1 MIKVRVR
8 YADEKGRMQEFVRET
23 ESIDELRAAL
33 TEHGCYVLRIDE
45 VSRTWSEFFLDL
57 LPLKRGVGIGELMEF
72 TRLLRTL
79 IKSGLP
85 LKEALDLLVE
95 DAPDGLLP
103 NAVKSVSNDVEEGV
117 SFSQALARHPLVF
130 PEIYVRTV
138 VAGVTAGALE
148 SVLDRMTAYYAGILA
163 VRRKLTAALIYPAIL
178 LLVSIAAVAFMLIK
192 VVPEFTDL
200 FKNLDVPLPAFTQL
214 VLSVSSLLASWFWLV
229 LLAIIGGI
237 VAFRKYAATPEGRI
251 AIDQAKLAIPLIGTL
266 EEKFAFS
273 QFSRTLATMV
283 DGGIPLLQSMSV
295 VIDSLE
301 NKSIAIRLSE
311 IPESIERGESF
322 AKALRGIKGIP
333 RMVPRIV
340 RVGEESGNLGEML
353 NGLAD
358 HYDEEIDT
366 LTSTL
371 TSLIEP
377 VMFLLMA
384 AVVGSLIVALL
395 LPVLTAATNIR

>member
-1 MIKVRVR
+1 MQSVKVR

-23 ESIDELRAAL
+23 ESVEELRKAL
-33 TEHGCYVLRIDE
+33 TEHGCYVLRIE
-45 VSRTWSEFFLDL
+45 PVPRTWFDRLCDL
-57 LPLKRGVGIGELMEF
+57 LPLRRGVGIGELMEF

-95 DAPDGLLP
+95 DSPDGPLS
-103 NAVKSVSNDVEEGV
+103 NALKAVSRDVEEGV
-117 SFSQALARHPLVF
+117 SFSQALARHPHVF

-148 SVLDRMTAYYAGILA
+148 NVLGRISAYYAGIIA
-163 VRRKLTAALIYPAIL
+163 VRRKLVSALVYPTIL
-178 LLVSIAAVAFMLIK
+178 LLVSIVAVAFMLLK
-192 VVPEFTDL
+192 VVPLFTDL
-200 FKNLDVPLPAFTQL
+200 FRNLDAPLPTFTQF
-214 VLSVSSLLASWFWLV
+214 VLGASSLLASWFWVVVLV
-229 LLAIIGGI
+229 LAGLA
-237 VAFRKYAATPEGRI
+237 VAFGRYVARPEGRI
-251 AIDQAKLAIPLIGTL
+251 AIDRVKLAIPLVGTL

-273 QFSRTLATMV
+273 QFARTLSTMV

-295 VIDSLE
+295 VLDSLE
-301 NKSIAIRLSE
+301 NRAVAARLSV

-322 AKALRGIKGIP
+322 AKAMRSIAGIP

-358 HYDEEIDT
+358 HYDEEIDG

-377 VMFLLMA
+377 LLFLFMA
-384 AVVGSLIVALL
+384 VVVGSVIVALL

>member
-1 MIKVRVR
+1 MTKVRVR

-23 ESIDELRAAL
+23 DSIDELRTAL

-45 VSRTWSEFFLDL
+45 ESRTWSEYILEL
-57 LPLKRGVGIGELMEF
+57 LPLSRGVSIGELMEF

-79 IKSGLP
+79 IRSGLP

-103 NAVKSVSNDVEEGV
+103 NAVRSVSNDVEEGV
-117 SFSQALARHPLVF
+117 SFSQALARHPQVF
-130 PEIYVRTV
+130 PEIFVRTV

-148 SVLDRMTAYYAGILA
+148 SVLDRMTSYYSGILA
-163 VRRKLTAALIYPAIL
+163 VRRKLVAALIYPAVL
-178 LLVSIAAVAFMLIK
+178 FLVSVAAVAFMLIK
-192 VVPEFTDL
+192 VVPEFTEL
-200 FKNLDVPLPAFTQL
+200 FNNLDVPLPAFTQL
-214 VLSVSSLLASWFWLV
+214 VLNASSLLATWFWLI
-229 LLAIIGGI
+229 LIAIVGGI
-237 VAFRKYAATPEGRI
+237 VAYRRYAATSEGRV
-251 AIDQAKLAIPLIGTL
+251 AIDHAKLAIPLIGSL

-283 DGGIPLLQSMSV
+283 NGGIPLLQSMSV

-301 NKSIAIRLSE
+301 NRSIAVRLSE

-322 AKALRGIKGIP
+322 AKALRGIEGVP

-358 HYDEEIDT
+358 HYDEEIGT

-395 LPVLTAATNIR
+395 VPLMTAATNIR